1 MSGQDPEHIPWG
13 WVFGLGALSIYLAS
27 VWNWTTQQSDSPNW
41 LIGLMASLTCIF
53 CVSANLVLI
62 RSLRSKSNN

>member
-1 MSGQDPEHIPWG
+1 MPGRILWG
-13 WVFGLGALSIYLAS
+13 WILILSTLSLYFAA
-27 VWNWTTQQSDSPNW
+27 VWHWTIQQPDSPNW

>member
-41 LIGLMASLTCIF
+41 LIGLMASLTMILY
-53 CVSANLVLI
+53 VSVLVVLFY
-62 RSLRSKSNN
+62 SSRSKSNN